1 MVKVFWD
8 DEIQRTL
15 KQIHQ
20 NITKQDGDEVSDPE
34 GTFILQLAEFIQV
47 GLAMV
52 EEVSLINALKKVRHR
67 AAELMFWLRRTA
79 NMDTSISKWY
89 GREMVYKDMVFYA
102 ATGLGP
108 EEIVKGG
115 VRMMEIRWMNSDVNR
130 PSGIDEGRRRR

>member
-1 MVKVFWD
+1 MKVFWD
-8 DEIQRTL
+8 DEIQRAL
-15 KQIHQ
+15 RQIHQ

-34 GTFILQLAEFIQV
+34 GTFVLQLAEFIQV

-52 EEVSLINALKKVRHR
+52 EEVLLIIALKKVRNR

-89 GREMVYKDMVFYA
+89 GREEVYDDMVLFT

-108 EEIVKGG
+108 E
-115 VRMMEIRWMNSDVNR
+115 D
-130 PSGIDEGRRRR
+130 IDRTIFLKENN

>member
-20 NITKQDGDEVSDPE
+20 NITKQDGDEVSNPE
-34 GTFILQLAEFIQV
+34 ETFILQLAEFIQV

-89 GREMVYKDMVFYA
+89 GREEVYDDMVLFT

-108 EEIVKGG
+108 E
-115 VRMMEIRWMNSDVNR
+115 D
-130 PSGIDEGRRRR
+130 IDRTIFLKENN